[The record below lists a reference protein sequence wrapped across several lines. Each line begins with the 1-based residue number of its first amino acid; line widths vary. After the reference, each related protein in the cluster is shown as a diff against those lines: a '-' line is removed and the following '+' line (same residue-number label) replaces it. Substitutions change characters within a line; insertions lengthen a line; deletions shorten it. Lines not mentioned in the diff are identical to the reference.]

1 MIACWKGKTNLRLLS
16 LLSVLFVFSIS
27 CQKKD
32 TVGSEFV
39 GGIVGFDVQ
48 SIDTLSILSYTSR
61 QDSFRT
67 RNLSLYT
74 LGKLND
80 PDFGTTQANIIAQL
94 TIPADNF
101 TFPQGV
107 VIDSIVLQLPYATST
122 GFYGTKSTNQTIHV
136 YELNE
141 TLLNSSD
148 SGYYSN
154 RNYAFTPNIIGSK
167 QGNFSAI
174 GDSVIMS
181 FASTV
186 LRLPPHLRINL
197 TDPAFVSKI
206 ATSVYS
212 NNATFQSS
220 ILKGLYVAAETNPL
234 NPGEGALVYC
244 NLNSQVTAMVVYYN
258 DSFKVEFPI
267 SRSTTVKA
275 NQFLHQHTVTI
286 PIEPVFGGTPQTT
299 NYAQPMG
306 GLKTR
311 IFIPYLFDLIQNK
324 NIAITGAE
332 ILFTPK
338 AGFDNATFTL
348 PNQLLLTNSDSL
360 GRNELIRDAAGFEGA
375 NYYGGQLRNGT
386 YRFNI
391 IRHIQYVLNEY
402 KNNNRNV
409 NYGLNLL
416 VPADNPVA
424 GNRIVLDTDQRLGN
438 IKLKLSY
445 TVIK

>member
-16 LLSVLFVFSIS
+16 LLATFIVFVSS
-27 CQKKD
+27 CKKEN

-48 SIDTLSILSYTSR
+48 STDTLTLLAYTSK

-74 LGKLND
+74 IGKLND
-80 PDFGTTQANIIAQL
+80 PDIGTTQANIITQL

-107 VIDSIVLQLPYATST
+107 VIDSIVVQLQYASASS
-122 GFYGTKSTNQTIHV
+122 FYGTKSTDQTIQV

-154 RNYAFTPNIIGSK
+154 RNYTILPSVIGSRV
-167 QGNFSAI
+167 GNFSNI
-174 GDSVIMS
+174 GDSVIMPFGS
-181 FASTV
+181 ST
-186 LRLPPHLRINL
+186 LRLPPHIRIKL
-197 TDPAFVSKI
+197 SDPGFVSKI
-206 ATSVYS
+206 ASAVYS

-220 ILKGLYVAAETNPL
+220 ILKGLYIATETTPL
-234 NPGEGALVYC
+234 TPGAGALVYC
-244 NLNSQVTAMVVYYN
+244 NLNTSVNAMVVYYN

-275 NQFLHQHTVTI
+275 NQFFHQHTVTI
-286 PIEPVFGGTPQTT
+286 PIEPAFGGTPQLT

-311 IFIPYLFDLIQNK
+311 IFIPNLFDLVKDK

-338 AGFDNATFTL
+338 AGMDNSTFTL

-375 NYYGGQLRNGT
+375 VYYGGKLSNGT

-424 GNRIVLDTDQRLGN
+424 ANRIVLDTDQRLGN